1 MWTGFT
7 NRGGVDTAAYV
18 VGSWDEIVA
27 VANSV
32 NYSLGCVQ
40 DGVLEVSREYYRHQ
54 DNQFP
59 RKMDMVIPTTVG
71 MKFTGKVE
79 EMNNQNVAMLIGQ
92 SLNQAGNQYLY
103 VGALQNAYYFTLHGR
118 RARPQDGFVI
128 EFVIWKGMQTAPF
141 SFNSA
146 DEVVGSNLEVEGLDD
161 AAGVY
166 GGSSTAPLGWI
177 YVPEKTPPSP

>member
-1 MWTGFT
+1 MGWAGFT
-7 NRGGVDTAAYV
+7 NKGGVDIAAYV
-18 VGSWDEIVA
+18 VGSWDEVVA
-27 VANSV
+27 VAGGA

-59 RKMDMVIPTTVG
+59 RKMDMVIPTSVG

-79 EMNNQNVAMLIGQ
+79 ELNSQNVALLLGQ
-92 SLNQAGNQYLY
+92 SLNQAGNNYLY
-103 VGALQNAYYFTLHGR
+103 VGALQSPYYFTLRGR
-118 RARPQDGFVI
+118 RNRPQDGFQI

-146 DEVVGSNLEVEGLDD
+146 DEVVGSNLEVEALDD
-161 AAGVY
+161 TAGTY
-166 GGSSTAPLGWI
+166 GGSTTAPLGWL
-177 YVPEKTPPSP
+177 YVPAAS